1 MQRTTE
7 LARRV
12 LVTGASGFVGQG
24 LCRWLLEQGYQV
36 RAAIRTDDDGR
47 TSEQPGRGL
56 CAERVIVKNLSDP
69 SRWAAAMSEMDSIVH
84 LAARVHVMRE
94 AAASPLEEF
103 RRINLKATERM
114 ARQAAQAG
122 VRRFV
127 YLSTIKVNGERTF
140 GEPFRE
146 TDSPE
151 PEDAYAIS
159 KWEAEQALA
168 QVSRETGLEVVIVRP
183 PLVYGPGVK
192 GNFLSLLRLV
202 HAGVPLP
209 LASVN
214 NRRSFVALDN
224 LVDLIA
230 RCLEHPRAAG
240 EVFLAADQKDLST
253 PELIR
258 RIAKSMGKA
267 ARLFRFPPA
276 LLQMASRSVG
286 KMAVYERLCG
296 SLAVDASKANNV
308 LGWVPISSVDEA
320 MDKMARWF
328 VESQRRRSGHR
339 ILGPDGK

>member
-1 MQRTTE
+1 MQNTTQHV
-7 LARRV
+7 RRV
-12 LVTGASGFVGQG
+12 LVTGASGFVGQK
-24 LCRWLLEQGYQV
+24 LCSRLLEQGYQV
-36 RAAIRTDDDGR
+36 RAAVRTDDGNR
-47 TSEQPGRGL
+47 TPEQSGRGVR
-56 CAERVIVKNLSDP
+56 AERVIVKDLTDP
-69 SRWAAAMSEMDSIVH
+69 SRWAAAMSEMDGIVH

-94 AAASPLEEF
+94 AVANPLEEF
-103 RRINLKATERM
+103 RRINLKATERL
-114 ARQAAQAG
+114 ARQAAQVG

-151 PEDAYAIS
+151 PDDAYAIS
-159 KWEAEQALA
+159 KWEAERALA

-209 LASVN
+209 LAGVN

-230 RCLEHPRAAG
+230 KCIEHPRAAG

-253 PELIR
+253 PELVRLIS
-258 RIAKSMGKA
+258 KSMGKA
-267 ARLFRFPPA
+267 TRLFPFPPA
-276 LLQMASRSVG
+276 LLQMASRIVG
-286 KMAVYERLCG
+286 KMPVYERLCG

-308 LGWVPISSVDEA
+308 LGWTPVSSVEEA
-320 MDKMARWF
+320 MDKMAKWF
-328 VESQRRRSGHR
+328 LEFQRRKSGPR
-339 ILGPDGK
+339 ILRPDGR